1 MAVIV
6 GVMLAGFFG
15 VILGVDVMPMGHVRL
30 MTRHLVVAA
39 LMMFGGRF
47 VMLSGMFVMFSSFAV
62 MFRGFL

>member
-1 MAVIV
+1 VIV

-15 VILGVDVMPMGHVRL
+15 VILGVDVTPVGHVRL
-30 MTRHLVVAA
+30 MTRLSVVAT
-39 LMMFGGRF
+39 LVMLGGRF